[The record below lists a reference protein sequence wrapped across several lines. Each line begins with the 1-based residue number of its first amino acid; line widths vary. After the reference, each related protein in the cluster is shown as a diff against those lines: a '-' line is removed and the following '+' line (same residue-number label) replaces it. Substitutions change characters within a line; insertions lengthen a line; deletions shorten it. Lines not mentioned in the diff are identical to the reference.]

1 MVAVKGGESR
11 RRLIAGLED
20 SLGKAI
26 MSALSEQ
33 DVVEIMLNPDGQL
46 FVERV
51 GKGMEPSGEM
61 TPHDAQIIMGKV
73 AHALGT
79 EITSDRPI
87 ISGELPIGG
96 HRFEGLLPPV
106 VSKPSFTIRKK
117 ASLLIPLSKYVEDG
131 VMTDG
136 QSAVIRDAVAGRKN
150 ILVSGGT
157 GTGKTTL
164 TNAIIGEM
172 VFVAPDHRL
181 VILEDTAEI
190 QCAAKNAVILHT
202 SDTVDMQRL
211 LKSTMRLRPDR
222 IIVGEVRDGAALT
235 LLKAWNTG
243 HPGGIATVHSDNAF
257 TALTRLEQLVAEV
270 SQQPMSQVIAEAV
283 DLIVS
288 IERSPEKGRI
298 VRDIVTVS
306 GFRDGSYDVHS
317 AVLPK
322 FHTDVSNERQGNL
335 HVA

>member
-1 MVAVKGGESR
+1 MTAKGGESR

-20 SLGKAI
+20 ALGQTI
-26 MSALSEQ
+26 TSALSEQ
-33 DVVEIMLNPDGQL
+33 DVVEIMLNPDGRL

-51 GKGMEPSGEM
+51 ARGMDLAGAM
-61 TPHDAQIIMGKV
+61 TAHDAQIVIGKV

-79 EITSDRPI
+79 EITPDKPV

-96 HRFEGLLPPV
+96 HRFEGLLPPI

-117 ASLLIPLSKYVEDG
+117 ASLLIEFGKYVEDG
-131 VMTDG
+131 VMTKA
-136 QSAVIRDAVAGRKN
+136 QASVIRNAVLHRKN

-164 TNAIIGEM
+164 TNAIIAEM
-172 VFVAPDHRL
+172 VAAAPDHRL

-190 QCAAKNAVILHT
+190 QCAANNAVTLHT
-202 SDTVDMQRL
+202 SDAVDMQRL

-243 HPGGIATVHSDNAF
+243 HPGGIATVHADSAL
-257 TALTRLEQLVAEV
+257 TALTRIEQLVAEV
-270 SQQPMSQVIAEAV
+270 SQQPMPQVIAEAV

-288 IERSPEKGRI
+288 IERSTDRGRI
-298 VRDIVTVS
+298 VRDVLTVS
-306 GFRDGSYDVHS
+306 GYRDGKYDVQPAILH
-317 AVLPK
+317 
-322 FHTDVSNERQGNL
+322 DISNERQGNL

>member
-1 MVAVKGGESR
+1 MRNVESR

-20 SLGKAI
+20 SLGSTI
-26 MSALSEQ
+26 LSALTDSA
-33 DVVEIMLNPDGQL
+33 VVEIMLNPDGQL
-46 FVERV
+46 FIERIGV
-51 GKGMEPSGEM
+51 GMEFSGDM
-61 TPHDAQIIMGKV
+61 TPHDAQIIIGKV

-79 EITSDRPI
+79 EITSGKPI

-106 VSKPSFTIRKK
+106 VSRPSFTIRKK
-117 ASLLIPLSKYVEDG
+117 ASLLIALSKYVEDG
-131 VMTDG
+131 LMLEA
-136 QSAVIRDAVAGRKN
+136 QASVIRDAVANRKN

-164 TNAIIGEM
+164 ANAIIAEM
-172 VFVAPDHRL
+172 VSVAPDHRL

-190 QCAAKNAVILHT
+190 QCTARNAVTLHT

-243 HPGGIATVHSDNAF
+243 HPGGIATVHSDTAF
-257 TALTRLEQLVAEV
+257 TALTRLEQLIAEV
-270 SQQPMSQVIAEAV
+270 SQQPMPDVIADAV

-288 IERSPEKGRI
+288 IERSSTHGRI
-298 VRDIVTVS
+298 VRDIISVS
-306 GFRDGSYDVHS
+306 GYRDGAYDVHS
-317 AVLPK
+317 AVSPQLLNK
-322 FHTDVSNERQGNL
+322 NSKDRQGTL
-335 HVA
+335 YVA